1 MIEENK
7 SLNNEIMDAFV
18 IPEEAVI
25 LDNKKIF
32 DLSQIALLAIK
43 QVINERGIN
52 LKIKKKRNISDLDCI
67 FEINNFSIQVVYA
80 GINSD
85 QISVPLNRWYEIN
98 DAPQI
103 ILAANIDEEN
113 NIVYFKGIMTAK
125 EFINI
130 FLERNAKN
138 QSFEISSKEFKGGI
152 NRLLSY
158 VQILDSKALS
168 RIGLSKNI
176 SIKKSFFEKIGLS
189 KTKISLGA
197 LVLGSIIFGPI
208 FLKPRISYNLASI
221 KLSQIEIPSNTRS
234 FSDNNTNPKLCILSP
249 FISSSNN
256 SQTKVSAIS
265 FDKPLIYTPDPLNE
279 IIISK
284 NGEVVWSKKGLSI
297 NERIKGPIPWPI
309 NPIKPNEKYLISIR
323 PKGLPPGE
331 FGNILITSS
340 PELIKFDELV
350 DSLGKNKNKWIKKIN
365 QMFKVDKNL
374 AFALLLSDK
383 LPNSDILMET
393 KNKLIS
399 IDDCV

>member
-7 SLNNEIMDAFV
+7 SVNNEIMDAFI
-18 IPEEAVI
+18 IPEDAVI

-221 KLSQIEIPSNTRS
+221 KLSQIERQR
-234 FSDNNTNPKLCILSP
+234 F
-249 FISSSNN
+249 
-256 SQTKVSAIS
+256 
-265 FDKPLIYTPDPLNE
+265 
-279 IIISK
+279 
-284 NGEVVWSKKGLSI
+284 
-297 NERIKGPIPWPI
+297 
-309 NPIKPNEKYLISIR
+309 
-323 PKGLPPGE
+323 
-331 FGNILITSS
+331 
-340 PELIKFDELV
+340 
-350 DSLGKNKNKWIKKIN
+350 
-365 QMFKVDKNL
+365 
-374 AFALLLSDK
+374 
-383 LPNSDILMET
+383 
-393 KNKLIS
+393 
-399 IDDCV
+399 

>member
-7 SLNNEIMDAFV
+7 SVNNEIMDAFI

-138 QSFEISSKEFKGGI
+138 QSFEISLKEFKGGI

-158 VQILDSKALS
+158 VQIL
-168 RIGLSKNI
+168 
-176 SIKKSFFEKIGLS
+176 E
-189 KTKISLGA
+189 
-197 LVLGSIIFGPI
+197 
-208 FLKPRISYNLASI
+208 
-221 KLSQIEIPSNTRS
+221 Q
-234 FSDNNTNPKLCILSP
+234 
-249 FISSSNN
+249 
-256 SQTKVSAIS
+256 
-265 FDKPLIYTPDPLNE
+265 
-279 IIISK
+279 
-284 NGEVVWSKKGLSI
+284 
-297 NERIKGPIPWPI
+297 
-309 NPIKPNEKYLISIR
+309 KYLY
-323 PKGLPPGE
+323 
-331 FGNILITSS
+331 
-340 PELIKFDELV
+340 
-350 DSLGKNKNKWIKKIN
+350 
-365 QMFKVDKNL
+365 
-374 AFALLLSDK
+374 
-383 LPNSDILMET
+383 
-393 KNKLIS
+393 
-399 IDDCV
+399 